1 MQELQT
7 RQREYQ
13 KKLQSWE
20 EILRFWK
27 DRAKRNNERYE
38 RRPLDLGL
46 DYCPIY
52 SQCKRSQSF
61 TPVID
66 EQLRR
71 IKSQM
76 LTASGIRDDSPLL
89 MILRGTGGTSSGGN
103 SRLSGSNARKSTD
116 AARRPVYEPSFAFLR
131 RTRNVSGNCRL
142 ETEVS
147 SFRPI

>member
-1 MQELQT
+1 MQELQA

-13 KKLQSWE
+13 KTLHVWE

-27 DRAKRNNERYE
+27 DFAERNGGHYE

-66 EQLRR
+66 EQFCVGLKVRCPRPRISEMSLR
-71 IKSQM
+71 
-76 LTASGIRDDSPLL
+76 
-89 MILRGTGGTSSGGN
+89 
-103 SRLSGSNARKSTD
+103 
-116 AARRPVYEPSFAFLR
+116 Y
-131 RTRNVSGNCRL
+131 
-142 ETEVS
+142 
-147 SFRPI
+147 

>member
-1 MQELQT
+1 MQELQA

-13 KKLQSWE
+13 KTLHVWE

-27 DRAKRNNERYE
+27 DFAERNGGHYE

-76 LTASGIRDDSPLL
+76 LTASHIRDDSPLL
-89 MILRGTGGTSSGGN
+89 IIFNIERFL
-103 SRLSGSNARKSTD
+103 AR
-116 AARRPVYEPSFAFLR
+116 SFEFGA
-131 RTRNVSGNCRL
+131 
-142 ETEVS
+142 
-147 SFRPI
+147 ID